1 MYNASPEGH
10 LQSKIATPCYKISI
24 LVLSVSLASVLATN
38 VANIASCPALKP
50 RATPAK
56 DVTDLRIDDFK
67 IVGALGDSIMA
78 GFAMMGIDYEGA
90 GILNL
95 SLVSEY
101 RGNSYAIGG
110 DTGAVTLSNF
120 IKKYQP
126 NVVGASILSHI
137 VSFCNG
143 DTCGFPE
150 TLYRPLRDNLN
161 AGQSGAVAM
170 NLDYELDYL
179 IPRMKSYIL
188 STSYKNDW
196 KFITIQIGS
205 NDQCASCNSSITD
218 HVTATAYGQYVEAAI
233 KRIKAEIPKTVVNLL
248 GTFKVSGVFPLS
260 AGQAYCV
267 PNGILGNKNEC
278 SCSSSAENLA
288 KMDALSDAYNQQ
300 LQTIADK
307 YKGQPNGTFAVMYSP
322 APIDISTFPIDA
334 LSNVDCFHPSLKGHQ
349 WIAKSFWNQLFLK
362 SSAKPSTMKFDANLG
377 DADRLPTA

>member
-1 MYNASPEGH
+1 MVSF
-10 LQSKIATPCYKISI
+10 KSI
-24 LVLSVSLASVLATN
+24 IVLSVSVAGVLAAN

-120 IKKYQP
+120 MKNYQP
-126 NVVGASILSHI
+126 NVQGASVLSHI
-137 VSFCNG
+137 VSYCSG

-218 HVTATAYGQYVEAAI
+218 HVTASAYGQYVEAAI
-233 KRIKAEIPKTVVNLL
+233 KRIQAEIPKTVVNLL

-260 AGQAYCV
+260 AGQAYCK
-267 PNGILGNKNEC
+267 PNGILENKKEC

-300 LQTIADK
+300 LQTIANK

-322 APIDISTFPIDA
+322 APIDISSFPIDA

-349 WIAKSFWNQLFLK
+349 WIAKAFWNQLFLK

-377 DADRLPTA
+377 VYCPTDADRLPTA

>member
-1 MYNASPEGH
+1 MVS
-10 LQSKIATPCYKISI
+10 LKSI
-24 LVLSVSLASVLATN
+24 VALSVSVASVLAAN
-38 VANIASCPALKP
+38 VANIASCPALTP
-50 RATPAK
+50 RTTPAK

-78 GFAMMGIDYEGA
+78 GFAMMGVDYEGA

-126 NVVGASILSHI
+126 KVQGASILSHI
-137 VSFCNG
+137 VSFCQG
-143 DTCGFPE
+143 DTCGFPA

-218 HVTATAYGQYVEAAI
+218 HVTAAAYGQYVEAAI
-233 KRIKAEIPKTVVNLL
+233 ERIKAEIPKTVVNLL

-267 PNGILGNKNEC
+267 PNGILENKSEC

-288 KMDALSDAYNQQ
+288 KMDALSDAYNEQ
-300 LQTIADK
+300 LQTIANK

-322 APIDISTFPIDA
+322 APIDISSFPIDA

-362 SSAKPSTMKFDANLG
+362 ASAKPSTMKFDANLG